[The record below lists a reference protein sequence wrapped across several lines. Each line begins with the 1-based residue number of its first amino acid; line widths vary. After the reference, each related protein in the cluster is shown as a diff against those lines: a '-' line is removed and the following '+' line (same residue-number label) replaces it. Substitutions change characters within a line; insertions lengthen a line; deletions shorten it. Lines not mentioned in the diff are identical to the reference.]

1 MEVDHPSLARMKN
14 LLGMRIQEGGC
25 GREVIHPTFR
35 HKVETPIHDDIR
47 EWVTW
52 ECKEHGVK
60 S

>member
-1 MEVDHPSLARMKN
+1 MKN

-35 HKVETPIHDDIR
+35 HKVETPIHDDRR
-47 EWVTW
+47 ELVTW
-52 ECKEHGVK
+52 ECKEDGVK